1 MSHIESMPPGDFP
14 EVYAN
19 SLLRSELVNK
29 IESIPVGFV
38 LVCSMAGYGK
48 STLLSQLAARAQ
60 CAAVCLLSNGDNTIP
75 PFLNR
80 LTGAVRQA
88 VPQFEIN
95 NQENVYEVLER
106 IFRAA
111 IENRMTLIFDNC
123 QVVRDEAVCAVLQSI
138 MAAADNGFKVVIGS
152 RKVPSFAVRFIL
164 EERCRLFGRDDL
176 ALSESEIAG
185 IVKMR
190 LKAENPQLARDL
202 HNFTKGWAAGVM
214 FCLRAG
220 KACLAED
227 SSAGKGPA
235 WDRIIDYGLLKQ
247 YLEYEILSGLPENVV
262 EFAKSASLFDK
273 LSNGF
278 CNLVLD
284 ANNSRECLN
293 YLREND
299 IFLQES
305 LGEPES
311 LIWIDIFR
319 FTMSGLLTARE
330 KEMIA
335 EKAADYFL
343 RHKMYLEA
351 IAIAL
356 KFGQPALICRALSL
370 CGAGLLAEERF
381 DLLGNCARVLEK
393 SAEELD
399 ASIYGILAQYYYAA
413 GDYAKMEYN
422 FNMADSMFGKENNYS
437 IQRSLYRG
445 LLKYEKEPK
454 NYRMHVNNALFYL
467 EEYNLK
473 LPFLLPREQKV
484 LEEIKRINS
493 ADEET
498 HEQKP
503 LKVRQFGSFK
513 VTVTEDGYE
522 IPWRTK
528 KGCELFA
535 YLISLEGNAVE
546 RNRLFDIIWQEELPA
561 NPVALLHNMIYN
573 IRKELS
579 AYKFENIV
587 QYKNKRYSIDMSLI
601 DSDMDTVSRVCS
613 AVSRKDMDMLLENE
627 GVISGYWGV
636 YLENIDNIWVSERKE
651 YYDRMFINASLLLAD
666 FYYDNRIYE
675 KALVYLQNALKVDTF
690 SERIMEKI
698 LNCYSKTG
706 KFDKLRA
713 KYEEFCDLLARE
725 LDIQPSND
733 LAAAYQRSIQRK
745 I

>member
-1 MSHIESMPPGDFP
+1 M
-14 EVYAN
+14 
-19 SLLRSELVNK
+19 RK
-29 IESIPVGFV
+29 
-38 LVCSMAGYGK
+38 
-48 STLLSQLAARAQ
+48 
-60 CAAVCLLSNGDNTIP
+60 TI
-75 PFLNR
+75 
-80 LTGAVRQA
+80 
-88 VPQFEIN
+88 
-95 NQENVYEVLER
+95 
-106 IFRAA
+106 
-111 IENRMTLIFDNC
+111 
-123 QVVRDEAVCAVLQSI
+123 
-138 MAAADNGFKVVIGS
+138 
-152 RKVPSFAVRFIL
+152 FIT
-164 EERCRLFGRDDL
+164 
-176 ALSESEIAG
+176 
-185 IVKMR
+185 
-190 LKAENPQLARDL
+190 KA
-202 HNFTKGWAAGVM
+202 WAA
-214 FCLRAG
+214 
-220 KACLAED
+220 ET
-227 SSAGKGPA
+227 
-235 WDRIIDYGLLKQ
+235 
-247 YLEYEILSGLPENVV
+247 
-262 EFAKSASLFDK
+262 
-273 LSNGF
+273 
-278 CNLVLD
+278 
-284 ANNSRECLN
+284 
-293 YLREND
+293 
-299 IFLQES
+299 
-305 LGEPES
+305 

-319 FTMSGLLTARE
+319 FTSRFVTQGKRNDRG
-330 KEMIA
+330 KGC
-335 EKAADYFL
+335 DYFL

-484 LEEIKRINS
+484 LEEIKRLNS

-579 AYKFENIV
+579 AYKLENIV